1 MIPAPVP
8 TVAPEKVGT
17 TSSAPGQTDL
27 KLAAIPTAPSC
38 ARGHVR
44 AVAHEWGLSE
54 LADTAELIT
63 SELVTNALQASD
75 RLRIGAGPPIVPV
88 VRIWLVSDRIS
99 LVIHVWDGSEE
110 MPVRQDG
117 APDQESGRGLMLVEN
132 LAKDWGTYRKG
143 AGKVVWA
150 LISPDQPPETSAEAY
165 AWSIE
170 AGVQPR
176 RSRCILP
183 ANPDGGCAT
192 MIADSVPPG
201 PT

>member
-8 TVAPEKVGT
+8 AVASEKAST
-17 TSSAPGQTDL
+17 TSSATLQADL
-27 KLAAIPTAPSC
+27 ELAAIPTAPSC
-38 ARGHVR
+38 ARGYVR

-54 LADTAELIT
+54 LADTAELVT
-63 SELVTNALQASD
+63 SELVTNAVQASD
-75 RLRIGAGPPIVPV
+75 RLRIRAVEPIVPV
-88 VRIWLVSDRIS
+88 VKIWLVSDRIS

-110 MPVRQDG
+110 TPARQDG

-132 LAKDWGTYRKG
+132 LARDWGTYRKA

-150 LISPDQPPETSAEAY
+150 LISAAQPPETSAEVY

-170 AGVQPR
+170 AGVHPPR
-176 RSRCILP
+176 SSRILP
-183 ANPDGGCAT
+183 ANPGGGCTTA
-192 MIADSVPPG
+192 IADSVPPG

>member
-8 TVAPEKVGT
+8 AVASEKAST
-17 TSSAPGQTDL
+17 TSSVTLQTDL
-27 KLAAIPTAPSC
+27 QLAAIPTAPSC

-54 LADTAELIT
+54 LADTAELVT

-75 RLRIGAGPPIVPV
+75 RLRIRADPPIVPV

-110 MPVRQDG
+110 MPARQDG
-117 APDQESGRGLMLVEN
+117 APDQETGRGLMLVEN
-132 LAKDWGTYRKG
+132 LAKDWGTYRKA

-150 LISPDQPPETSAEAY
+150 LISP
-165 AWSIE
+165 
-170 AGVQPR
+170 AGQGR
-176 RSRCILP
+176 
-183 ANPDGGCAT
+183 
-192 MIADSVPPG
+192 
-201 PT
+201 